1 MSSATRSAPA
11 RATTIVG
18 RRPIGTSPVGR
29 VVLHAFLITVAVIWL
44 VPIVAAFYSSF
55 RFFETDTNI
64 NGVFSWPEA
73 LTLENT
79 AATTVQF
86 LPGLSTTM
94 PLAALLLVVGGIG
107 ATAAWVFAV
116 WTGVVKRVESQ
127 VNPDELDA
135 QQVRIRELE
144 EDVQRYRATVDAQL
158 GLLPAAG
165 ESSSPNE

>member
-1 MSSATRSAPA
+1 MKQ
-11 RATTIVG
+11 
-18 RRPIGTSPVGR
+18 
-29 VVLHAFLITVAVIWL
+29 LNFLLI
-44 VPIVAAFYSSF
+44 FSF
-55 RFFETDTNI
+55 GLAMVMF
-64 NGVFSWPEA
+64 
-73 LTLENT
+73 TLENT

-94 PLAALLLVVGGIG
+94 PLAALLLLVGGIG

-127 VNPDELDA
+127 LNPDEVEA

-165 ESSSPNE
+165 ESSAQSEAA